1 MYIVSECLCVHK
13 EHSKAGVQNKKL
25 TIIFS
30 TLEDVEEND
39 DCILDVDILASICE
53 EGKHW

>member
-39 DCILDVDILASICE
+39 DCILDVDILSSICE